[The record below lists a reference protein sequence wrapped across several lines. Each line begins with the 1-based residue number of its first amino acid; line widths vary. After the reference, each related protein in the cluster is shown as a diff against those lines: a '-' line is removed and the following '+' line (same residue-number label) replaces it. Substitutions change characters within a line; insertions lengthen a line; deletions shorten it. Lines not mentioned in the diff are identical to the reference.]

1 MQDRLTRMR
10 ELMAKHDQ
18 PAALLHKPENILYLS
33 GYAGEGCALVTRD
46 RQYIF
51 TDFRYVE
58 QAEIQAPGWTV
69 VKTDR
74 DMPWQRALSE
84 GMAQAQ
90 AGKLAVETDYVTVNT
105 YEQIKKA
112 VGDMP
117 IEPLCAKPEE
127 LRRVKDEGELE
138 CLRRA
143 ESITARAFNELLG
156 HIKPGMTELELKAEL
171 EYIMLKLG
179 AHGFSFDTII
189 ASGANGS
196 LCHAVPGEKKL
207 AAGEFITMDFGASY
221 RGYAADMTRTVAIG
235 SVTDEM
241 RHVYDVVLR
250 AQQMVLDVIGEG
262 KRCCDMDAIA
272 RGHIEAAG
280 YGEYFGHSLGHAT
293 GLQIHEGPGCSW
305 RDETVLVPGMSMTV
319 EPGIYLPG
327 RFGVRIEDLVII
339 EQGGMS
345 NLALEAPKEL
355 IIL

>member
-1 MQDRLTRMR
+1 MKDRLTRMR
-10 ELMAKHDQ
+10 ELMQAQGQ
-18 PAALLHKPENILYLS
+18 PAALLHRPENFLYLS

-74 DMPWQRALSE
+74 ETPWYKAL
-84 GMAQAQ
+84 ANA
-90 AGKLAVETDYVTVNT
+90 LAESKPERLGVETDYVTVDAF
-105 YEQIKKA
+105 EQIKTA
-112 VGDMP
+112 AGDIP
-117 IEPLCAKPEE
+117 VEPLRAKPEQ
-127 LRRVKDEGELE
+127 LRMVKDEHEIE

-156 HIKPGMTELELKAEL
+156 HIKPGVTELELKAEL

-179 AHGFSFDTII
+179 AHGFGFSTII
-189 ASGANGS
+189 ASGPNGS
-196 LCHAVPGEKKL
+196 LCHVVPGEKRI
-207 AAGEFITMDFGASY
+207 AAGEFVTMDFGASY
-221 RGYAADMTRTVAIG
+221 GGYTGDMTRTVALG

-241 RHVYDVVLR
+241 RHVYDVVLE
-250 AQQMVLDVIGEG
+250 AQQLALEAMKPGAV
-262 KRCCDMDAIA
+262 CSDMDAVA
-272 RGHIEAAG
+272 RRHIEAAG

-293 GLQIHEGPGCSW
+293 GLQIHEAPGCSW
-305 RDETVLVPGMSMTV
+305 ANHTVLESGMSMTV

-339 EQGGMS
+339 EPGGVS
-345 NLALEAPKEL
+345 NLALEAPKKL